1 MELLSILLMMLNDV
15 AAFEAKLD
23 LFAQQLQEG
32 NFTHFPVRLSQVTEP
47 ASFSPSIYCAYLRAQ
62 KDYFSSPFTDIK
74 YLKPVLAFTGN
85 PFAFPGMRDDGKW
98 SRNQSS
104 LIFRGRFPLVVVRRR
119 QYGNLLCNT
128 YPALI
133 HCAVKILTCFGS
145 TYLCESAFSAMGII
159 KSKKRSLLT
168 DRHLTDCLRAATS
181 EQQPDLKLLVKRMQT
196 QISH

>member
-62 KDYFSSPFTDIK
+62 KDYFSSPFMDIK
-74 YLKPVLAFTGN
+74 YLKSVLAFTGN
-85 PFAFPGMRDDGKW
+85 PFACDIQAT
-98 SRNQSS
+98 S
-104 LIFRGRFPLVVVRRR
+104 VAC
-119 QYGNLLCNT
+119 GNLLCNT